1 MKNKDRIGGIIFAI
15 FGALVTSMASGIR
28 MPANLSEPGPRLF
41 PCIAGVGMLIAD
53 WGWRLPQRAAAMR
66 RLFGKGRLEAA
77 WDCGSYLGFVL
88 FWSGIYRF
96 FDYDS
101 HFAFAVIMILSS
113 GKKINR
119 ILAVIV
125 AVLTTVILYLLFQ
138 KVFVILLPAGKLI
151 SFTL

>member
-28 MPANLSEPGPRLF
+28 MPANLSEPGLICGLGMAVTAKSSGDEAPFLEKAGWKRLGIVALTLVLYYF
-41 PCIAGVGMLIAD
+41 GLEYIGFLIMT
-53 WGWRLPQRAAAMR
+53 P
-66 RLFGKGRLEAA
+66 
-77 WDCGSYLGFVL
+77 
-88 FWSGIYRF
+88 I
-96 FDYDS
+96 
-101 HFAFAVIMILSS
+101 FAFAVIMILSS

>member
-1 MKNKDRIGGIIFAI
+1 MFFTQMI
-15 FGALVTSMASGIR
+15 ALFNPLMI
-28 MPANLSEPGPRLF
+28 
-41 PCIAGVGMLIAD
+41 LIMT
-53 WGWRLPQRAAAMR
+53 P
-66 RLFGKGRLEAA
+66 
-77 WDCGSYLGFVL
+77 
-88 FWSGIYRF
+88 I
-96 FDYDS
+96 
-101 HFAFAVIMILSS
+101 FAFAVIMILSS

>member
-1 MKNKDRIGGIIFAI
+1 MTPI
-15 FGALVTSMASGIR
+15 
-28 MPANLSEPGPRLF
+28 
-41 PCIAGVGMLIAD
+41 
-53 WGWRLPQRAAAMR
+53 
-66 RLFGKGRLEAA
+66 
-77 WDCGSYLGFVL
+77 
-88 FWSGIYRF
+88 
-96 FDYDS
+96 
-101 HFAFAVIMILSS
+101 FAFAVIMILSS

>member
-41 PCIAGVGMLIAD
+41 PCIAGVGMLI
-53 WGWRLPQRAAAMR
+53 
-66 RLFGKGRLEAA
+66 
-77 WDCGSYLGFVL
+77 CGLGM
-88 FWSGIYRF
+88 
-96 FDYDS
+96 
-101 HFAFAVIMILSS
+101 AVTAKSS
-113 GKKINR
+113 GDEAPFLEKAGWKR
-119 ILAVIV
+119 LGIV

>member
-1 MKNKDRIGGIIFAI
+1 M
-15 FGALVTSMASGIR
+15 
-28 MPANLSEPGPRLF
+28 
-41 PCIAGVGMLIAD
+41 GMLICGLGMAVTAKSSGD
-53 WGWRLPQRAAAMR
+53 EAPFLEKAGWKRLGIVA
-66 RLFGKGRLEAA
+66 LTLVLYYFGLE
-77 WDCGSYLGFVL
+77 YIGFL
-88 FWSGIYRF
+88 IMTPI
-96 FDYDS
+96 
-101 HFAFAVIMILSS
+101 FAFAVIMILSS